1 VTDPWADPGTP
12 TQQGAPY
19 AGPPPTGPGVPY
31 GYGPR
36 PAYGYAGPYGP
47 PPPWVPLP
55 PRGPQRP
62 AQVIS
67 AAVLA
72 FVQAAV
78 VLIASLYVWML
89 ASIADFL
96 GAQAQ
101 QGFDP
106 RLGAFSR
113 EGAVLAV
120 LQTLS
125 AALLIGAGIWA
136 LNSRRRGAWVLLLAA
151 HAVQVVLTVYWL
163 VRLMGPADDIPG
175 PDGGGALLGLSLFF
189 AAGPVTALAL
199 LLVGGGRHWFAQTSR
214 A

>member
-1 VTDPWADPGTP
+1 VSGDPWADPATP
-12 TQQGAPY
+12 TQQGEPY
-19 AGPPPTGPGVPY
+19 AGPPPTAPYAYSAPPAWGPQPYGVPY
-31 GYGPR
+31 G
-36 PAYGYAGPYGP
+36 A
-47 PPPWVPLP
+47 PWAPLP

-62 AQVIS
+62 AQVVT

-96 GAQAQ
+96 GTQAQ

-113 EGAVLAV
+113 EGAVLAI

-136 LNSRRRGAWVLLLAA
+136 LNSRRRGAWMLLLVA
-151 HAVQVVLTVYWL
+151 HAVQVVLTGYWL
-163 VRLMGPADDIPG
+163 VRLAGLADDLPG
-175 PDGGGALLGLSLFF
+175 PDGDGALLGLSLFF
-189 AAGPVTALAL
+189 AAGPVTAIVL
-199 LLVGGGRHWFAQTSR
+199 LLVGAGRHWFAPPSR
-214 A
+214 P